1 MKILVS
7 IMSIV
12 NQWQWHENYCVDEKF
27 PDASESEV
35 TDGQVIPT
43 PTQLS
48 GNFLVLL
55 IIFNDY
61 YR

>member
-1 MKILVS
+1 
-7 IMSIV
+7 MSIV
-12 NQWQWHENYCVDEKF
+12 NQWHENYCVDEKF
-27 PDASESEV
+27 PDASKSEV

-61 YR
+61 FR